1 MSKTDLK
8 IRPIYHYLR
17 NRIEAHICI
26 SYTAYAVYKEL
37 ERLLNKD
44 HVQISVK
51 RAAELTQTMYQLHV
65 IMPESKRKKNILLNM
80 DQEQRRLI
88 KLIAENL

>member
-26 SYTAYAVYKEL
+26 SFTAYTVYKEL
-37 ERLLNKD
+37 ERLFTQSN
-44 HVQISVK
+44 VPFSVR
-51 RAAELTQTMYQLHV
+51 RAAELTQTMYQIEVLL
-65 IMPESKRKKNILLNM
+65 PDSKRKKNILLNM
-80 DQEQRRLI
+80 DVEQQ
-88 KLIAENL
+88 KLTKVIAENL